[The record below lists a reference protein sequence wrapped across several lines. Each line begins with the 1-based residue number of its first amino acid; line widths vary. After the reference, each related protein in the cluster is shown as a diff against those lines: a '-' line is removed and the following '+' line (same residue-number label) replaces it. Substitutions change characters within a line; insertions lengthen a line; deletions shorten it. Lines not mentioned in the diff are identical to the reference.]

1 MEVLRH
7 IEPRSS
13 RIAEVD
19 GGAAAVPPHIHPRD
33 GLEQATPSHRVST
46 LRQRARPPRGTQRR
60 RRTFPQVVKDLGAI
74 HPSSL
79 IRSVLR
85 VYQRP
90 VNERHLGCGSSCLL
104 FAEGHGRRPCT
115 GRRTRKR
122 SSTRCPFGHP
132 TILAARA
139 NGVRGR
145 LRVTTV
151 VAAVLM
157 AGRSPRSGRSV
168 FTYVS
173 KRRRGQR
180 SQRNVQ

>member
-1 MEVLRH
+1 MANLWITLLAKVVCLWINRLRRSEPGCGKLLRFFGCKPGSKERPSRVEVLRH

-19 GGAAAVPPHIHPRD
+19 GGAAAVPLHIHPRD

-60 RRTFPQVVKDLGAI
+60 RRTFPQVVKDLGVI

-90 VNERHLGCGSSCLL
+90 VKERHLGCGSSCIL

-122 SSTRCPFGHP
+122 SFTRCPLV
-132 TILAARA
+132 IQA
-139 NGVRGR
+139 
-145 LRVTTV
+145 
-151 VAAVLM
+151 
-157 AGRSPRSGRSV
+157 S
-168 FTYVS
+168 
-173 KRRRGQR
+173 
-180 SQRNVQ
+180 